1 MNLGKLS
8 KRLRKELLANP
19 KQAAVLAIACLVACW
34 FWSPLLMKWFTGKQK
49 AQAAKVEPEAA
60 IEAVAAKAEPQHPW
74 FDVQRWRLADPL
86 TRSVA
91 LVDVEKNP
99 FRAQQPVV
107 ADIEEDQ
114 EEQTTPRRASP
125 LTTEKPSLTLEA
137 ILYSGSRRL
146 AQINGQTLREN
157 EEFAVGGAGAESD
170 SEEEADS
177 SNQMLG
183 RVTAI
188 YPSEVLVE
196 VGGQSLRLSLPPKL
210 LGRGEVVKRLPR
222 Q

>member
-1 MNLGKLS
+1 MNLGKLG

-34 FWSPLLMKWFTGKQK
+34 FWSPLLMKWFKGKGK
-49 AQAAKVEPEAA
+49 AQAAKVEPAT
-60 IEAVAAKAEPQHPW
+60 AVVTIAAKVEPQRPW
-74 FDVQRWRLADPL
+74 FDIQRWRLADPL
-86 TRSVA
+86 TRSA
-91 LVDVEKNP
+91 AQVDAGMDP
-99 FRAQQPVV
+99 FRVPTPV
-107 ADIEEDQ
+107 AANQSEDE
-114 EEQTTPRRASP
+114 EEQTAQTKVAP
-125 LTTEKPSLTLEA
+125 LQQVKLNLTLEA

-157 EEFAVGGAGAESD
+157 EEFAISGQGAEPNTQ
-170 SEEEADS
+170 EEADS
-177 SNQMLG
+177 SSQIMG

-188 YPSEVLVE
+188 HPSEVFIE
-196 VGGQSLRLSLPPKL
+196 AGGQSLRLSLSPKL